1 MKITFWGV
9 RGSIPVPGL
18 KTARY
23 GGNTPC
29 IQVTL
34 ADGTF
39 IIIDGGSGIRLLGRE
54 MMQSNNFARGRGKG
68 FMLFSHKH
76 WDHIQGLLYFEP
88 SYVPGNHFTVFSSM
102 VGDVTLKESF
112 AAQHGLVYFPVP
124 FEVIEAAFHFE
135 SVAPGDTFTISKA
148 SVEVVRLNHPGVT
161 IGFVIRDQ
169 GKSFAYL
176 CDTAPW
182 EHLLLG
188 DDMGKSGNI
197 EAEKLSYKEKVLKAI
212 EGADLVVHDSFF
224 EPQYYKSRT
233 HWGHSTAEQGI
244 ELALAAG
251 VSQFI
256 LFHYAP
262 DSMDDVIDRI
272 FLHCRKEYAEKP
284 IIVSPAYEGRV
295 IEL

>member
-34 ADGTF
+34 ADGTL
-39 IIIDGGSGIRLLGRE
+39 IIIDGGSGIRWLGRE
-54 MMQSNNFARGRGKG
+54 IMQSDDFAQGRGKG

-88 SYVPGNHFTVFSSM
+88 SYVPGNQFTVFSSM

-124 FEVIEAAFHFE
+124 FEVIESAFHFQA
-135 SVAPGDTFTISKA
+135 VAPGDAFTISKA
-148 SVEVVRLNHPGVT
+148 RVEVVRLNHPGVT
-161 IGFVIRDQ
+161 IGFVIKEQ

-182 EHLLLG
+182 QQPLLG
-188 DDMGKSGNI
+188 DDMGNSGDP
-197 EAEKLSYKEKVLKAI
+197 ERETASYREKVLQAI
-212 EGADLVVHDSFF
+212 EGVDLVVHDSFF
-224 EPQYYKSRT
+224 EPQYYETRKN
-233 HWGHSTAEQGI
+233 WGHSTAEQGI

-251 VSQFI
+251 VNQ
-256 LFHYAP
+256 LVMFHYAP
-262 DSMDDVIDRI
+262 DSTDDVIDRI
-272 FLHCRKEYAEKP
+272 FLRCRKEYAEKP
-284 IIVSPAYEGRV
+284 IIVSPSFEGRV